1 MPLQDLKDCQDR
13 LSQYTAIA
21 GSPTADLILVLAAID
36 PDHQTQDGQLDDAII
51 DIYEAVLEMDIEDE
65 YDTTLLPDIINNKPG
80 LSDNQ
85 KTCLSDAINHYNDY
99 INGLSAG
106 GPAP

>member
-1 MPLQDLKDCQDR
+1 MPLQDLKDCKDR

-21 GSPTADLILVLAAID
+21 GSTTAGLILALAAID
-36 PDHQTQDGQLDDAII
+36 PEHQTQDGQLDDAII
-51 DIYEAVLEMDIEDE
+51 EVYEDVLDMDIEDE
-65 YDTTLLPDIINNKPG
+65 YDTTLLPDIINDKPG
-80 LSDNQ
+80 LTDNQ
-85 KTCLSDAINHYNDY
+85 KTCLTEAIGHYNDY